1 MSAPRHEGALIQRA
15 TRTGREKVVVAVRAE
30 KVVSKAAL
38 AWALSHVVQPGDNVT
53 LLAIFACKRP
63 GRIRLWNFART
74 TGDGGASNREE
85 LLDRISR
92 ISDSC
97 SLMVMQFHD
106 QVEVRVRIKVV
117 SDKPGGV
124 VADEARKCGAN
135 WVILDKNLKQ
145 ELTRCLEEV
154 SCNIAVM
161 KGSQAKVLKL
171 NLGCSNELQTPFYS
185 ATSSPFVDDREFN
198 AYRMKHSTPV
208 SSPELF
214 SPHTRT
220 TGQSSSSSY
229 DTAGSFF
236 HLYERNPLFE
246 GQRKGCYSPYLP
258 KKELKYPFTVL
269 ESYGEKVVTLSKTLK
284 SPLSVDSSKAYWIP
298 QNHMHDVKHLPIGNN
313 QKATQTDKIISRRW
327 WFSKF
332 IRHNHSHMNNASIGQ
347 RQAQQPDQVVNAS
360 IRDVVSLGRTSSVP
374 PPLCSLCQHK
384 APTFGKPPRRFS
396 YGELEEATDGFSD
409 LNFLAEG
416 GFGWVHRGILSNGQ
430 VVAVKQLK
438 FGGAQGDADFCREVR
453 LLSCAQHRNVVLLIG
468 FCSKGSKRLLV
479 YEYVCNGSLDFHLH
493 GRDSNTLN
501 WESRLKIAIG
511 AARGLRYLHEDCRVG
526 CIVHRDMRPKNILLT
541 HDFEPLVADFGLARW
556 YSGNEIGPE
565 ELVIGTSGYLA
576 PEFVDGGKISEK
588 VDVYAFGV
596 VLLELMTGRRII
608 ELQFKGESFFSQLFG
623 PFAAHELKEVKSNCS
638 SFIDPCF
645 SSNQSQDFGHQL
657 QVMSHAALSCLHPD
671 PESRPPMSKVVR
683 ILEGQSLIPLALD
696 LNAAGSRSGHLNGV
710 CSRMHRETMRNHSRK
725 HSH

>member
-1 MSAPRHEGALIQRA
+1 MSAPRHGGGPGQRA
-15 TRTGREKVVVAVRAE
+15 AARAGREKVVVAVRAE

-38 AWALSHVVQPGDNVT
+38 AWALSHVVQPGDNIT

-63 GRIRLWNFART
+63 GRIRLWNFARMSGECG
-74 TGDGGASNREE
+74 TGNREE

-135 WVILDKNLKQ
+135 WVILDKDLKQ
-145 ELTRCLEEV
+145 ESTHCLEEV
-154 SCNIAVM
+154 RCNIVVM
-161 KGSQAKVLKL
+161 KGSQAKVLRL

-185 ATSSPFVDDREFN
+185 ATSSPCVDDGEFN
-198 AYRMKHSTPV
+198 TYRMKHSTPV
-208 SSPELF
+208 TSPELF
-214 SPHTRT
+214 SPLTRT
-220 TGQSSSSSY
+220 TRESSSSSY
-229 DTAGSFF
+229 DTVGSFF

-246 GQRKGCYSPYLP
+246 GQRKGCHSPYLT
-258 KKELKYPFTVL
+258 KNEFKYPFSVL
-269 ESYGEKVVTLSKTLK
+269 ESYGEKVVTLSKTL
-284 SPLSVDSSKAYWIP
+284 SSLSVDSSKVYWIP
-298 QNHMHDVKHLPIGNN
+298 QNHMLDVKRLPTGND
-313 QKATQTDKIISRRW
+313 QKATQTHKSISRRW
-327 WFSKF
+327 FNKF
-332 IRHNHSHMNNASIGQ
+332 IRHNHSQMSTGSIGQ
-347 RQAQQPDQVVNAS
+347 RQAQLPDQVVNAS

-384 APTFGKPPRRFS
+384 APTFGKPPWRFS
-396 YGELEEATDGFSD
+396 YAELEEATEGFSD
-409 LNFLAEG
+409 SNFLAEG
-416 GFGWVHRGILSNGQ
+416 GFGLVHRGILSNGQ

-468 FCSKGSKRLLV
+468 FCSEGSKRALV

-493 GRDSNTLN
+493 GGDSNTLN

-596 VLLELMTGRRII
+596 VLLELLTGRRII
-608 ELQFKGESFFSQLFG
+608 ELQFKGESFFAQLFG
-623 PFAAHELKEVKSNCS
+623 TFAAHESKEVKSNCF
-638 SFIDPCF
+638 SFIDPCLAA
-645 SSNQSQDFGHQL
+645 NQSQDFGHQL

-683 ILEGQSLIPLALD
+683 ILEGQSLMPLALD

-710 CSRMHRETMRNHSRK
+710 CSRMHTETMRSHSRK